1 MKTEIKEPKS
11 TQSSPAIPVK
21 KVIAD
26 PLVKSDSVNKKV
38 KPLKK
43 SSALKAASMGRGAIN
58 QVKARSLADVKGS
71 SGLSNTGPVVSYEE
85 KD

>member
-1 MKTEIKEPKS
+1 MKAEIKETKPTKS
-11 TQSSPAIPVK
+11 KAAIPDKRVM
-21 KVIAD
+21 AD
-26 PLVKSDSVNKKV
+26 LLTKSDSVNKKV

-43 SSALKAASMGRGAIN
+43 SSALKAASMGRSAIN
-58 QVKARSLADVKGS
+58 EVKGRSSSDVIGS

>member
-1 MKTEIKEPKS
+1 MKTEIKETKPTKS
-11 TQSSPAIPVK
+11 FAVIPDK

-26 PLVKSDSVNKKV
+26 PVAKNDLVNKKV

-43 SSALKAASMGRGAIN
+43 SSALKAASMGRSAVSA
-58 QVKARSLADVKGS
+58 VKGSSSSDVSGS

>member
-1 MKTEIKEPKS
+1 MKTEIREAKTTKS
-11 TQSSPAIPVK
+11 NAVIPVK
-21 KVIAD
+21 KVIAN

-43 SSALKAASMGRGAIN
+43 SSAIIAASMGLSAVN

-71 SGLSNTGPVVSYEE
+71 SGLSNVGPVVSYEE
-85 KD
+85 ED